1 MYKKVA
7 ITGHT
12 SGLGK
17 ALFERFAIEY
27 NVEGYST
34 SNGYNI
40 RRIKPIIDAVKD
52 CDIFINNAYDR
63 FSQVDLLYALYSIWE
78 NYDKVIVNISS
89 LAPDGLKEYPQP
101 YASHK
106 AALDNASRQLSAQMK
121 RCRVINIKPGYIRDF
136 DTLAD
141 TIHTIVNI
149 KSPIAEVKIANG

>member
-1 MYKKVA
+1 MKKVA

-12 SGLGK
+12 QGLGK
-17 ALFERFAIEY
+17 ALFERFAVDY
-27 NVEGYST
+27 KVAGFSR
-34 SNGYNI
+34 SNGYDI
-40 RRIKPIIDAVKD
+40 RKIEPIIGFVRNY
-52 CDIFINNAYDR
+52 DIFINNACDR
-63 FSQVDLLYALYSIWE
+63 FSQVDLLYTLYSGWQDQ
-78 NYDKVIVNISS
+78 DKVIVNISS
-89 LAPDGLKEYPQP
+89 LAPDGFKEYPQP

-121 RCRVINIKPGYIRDF
+121 RCKVINIKPGYIRDF